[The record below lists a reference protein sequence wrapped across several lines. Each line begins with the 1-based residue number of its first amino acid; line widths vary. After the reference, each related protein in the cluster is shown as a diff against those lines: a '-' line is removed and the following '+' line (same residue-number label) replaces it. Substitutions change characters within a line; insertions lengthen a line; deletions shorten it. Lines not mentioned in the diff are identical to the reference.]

1 MKKLELAVFNTQP
14 PHLYFGG
21 VERRIIEMAK
31 TLRNEVNTTV
41 YSGTKAGFKKPAS
54 VKGVSINPC
63 FSTDVLFPADNWF
76 FNSTL
81 AGAVDIIEA
90 DVYEAH
96 AVSGYGFLKTLKK
109 RGIKKPFIQ
118 TIHGVLADEYMQSL
132 QRGTPTVR
140 AKLSN
145 LVMWRLSRLEEESAR
160 NATLNVTISNYSS
173 EKIIQFYGIDKTK
186 IRIVPNG
193 VNIQRFKPSQAYE
206 KIKRQIGINGKL
218 CVLFVGRL
226 IPRKGLTFL
235 VEAAKHIVREFS
247 QTMFLIVGDGPQKS
261 HIVSYLEKRRLKNNF
276 VFLGDVN
283 ESVLPALYNCAD
295 VFVLP
300 SIQEGQGI
308 ALLEAQATA
317 KPVVAFKVGGV
328 REAVLDG
335 DTGLLM
341 KPGSHELADAVMKL
355 LRNESLRETM
365 GSRGRRFVVDNF
377 SWDACAQRMLRVYQE
392 ALESVR

>member
-31 TLRNEVNTTV
+31 SLRNEVNTTV
-41 YSGTKAGFKKPAS
+41 YSGTKAGFKKTAS
-54 VKGVSINPC
+54 LKGVSINPC

-132 QRGTPTVR
+132 QRGTPTFR

-145 LVMWRLSRLEEESAR
+145 LVMWRLSKLEEESAR

-261 HIVSYLEKRRLKNNF
+261 HIVSHLEKRRLKNNF

-283 ESVLPALYNCAD
+283 ESVLPAMYNCAD

-341 KPGSHELADAVMKL
+341 KPGSRELAEAVMKL
-355 LRNESLRETM
+355 LRSRSLRETM

-377 SWDACAQRMLRVYQE
+377 SWDACAQKMLRVYQE
-392 ALESVR
+392 AFESVR